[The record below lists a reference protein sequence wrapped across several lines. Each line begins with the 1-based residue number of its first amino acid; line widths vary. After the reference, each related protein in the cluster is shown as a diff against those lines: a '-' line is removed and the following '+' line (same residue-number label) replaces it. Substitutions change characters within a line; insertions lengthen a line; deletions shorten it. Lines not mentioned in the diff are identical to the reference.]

1 MVDFPTP
8 PFILTTATTVAF
20 EKRVGDLEGAAL
32 LSCRCMPFVLA
43 HLTISSF
50 FHTGPLRRSATGDGN
65 VSSRVLQ
72 LLATCLLTPSNSA
85 ISAVPGSAVS
95 DDIPK
100 IPH

>member
-32 LSCRCMPFVLA
+32 LPCRCMPFVLA

-50 FHTGPLRRSATGDGN
+50 FHTGPLQTSATGDGN

-85 ISAVPGSAVS
+85 SSPLPRTAGSAS
-95 DDIPK
+95 IPK
-100 IPH
+100 IP